1 MSLGSITI
9 ADQIPYYLSQEEK
22 FGLVE
27 ALKNWP
33 RPIQYYIK
41 RYANEVLQGDAW
53 TKLPIRNFG
62 TGELAHIDGIILSNS
77 CQIDPANNRHL
88 PAKVTVAP
96 LIDLGGYVS
105 LLKRVGM
112 SPEQIAAKVIAI
124 KEQRVHN
131 VFYLPAG
138 EGIQNDR
145 IALLDDIYSFPIAE
159 LDPSESSNNKKLGTL
174 SMVGFYLF
182 VLKLSVHFCRLHENV
197 ERRDAVA

>member
-1 MSLGSITI
+1 MSFGSISI
-9 ADQIPYYLSQEEK
+9 ADQIPFYLSQEEK
-22 FGLVE
+22 VGLVE

-53 TKLPIRNFG
+53 TKLPIRNFA
-62 TGELAHIDGIILSNS
+62 TGELAHIDGIVLSNS
-77 CQIDPANNRHL
+77 CQIDPANERHL

-96 LIDLGGYVS
+96 LVDLGRYVS
-105 LLKRVGM
+105 QLESTGIN
-112 SPEQIAAKVIAI
+112 PEQIATKINAI

-131 VFYLPAG
+131 IFYLPAG
-138 EGIQNDR
+138 DGIQHDR
-145 IALLDDIYSFPIAE
+145 IALLDDVYSFPTNE
-159 LDPSESSNNKKLGTL
+159 LDPNDASKNKKLGTL